1 MEDRY
6 AFEQCLFHQVC
17 FDHIC
22 WTGKSGL
29 FPSMKG
35 KIEAGRIR
43 LMPKTLR
50 SAYLCLS
57 LAAVLSGYGFTCSGQ
72 GSPAGSSGPV
82 VELKK
87 NPIEVLRELE
97 PPADAPY
104 RLGAGDQITVDV
116 LGRPELSAKYTVGP
130 DGKITLPFA
139 GSVEIA
145 DKTREEASAIIQSAL
160 SGYYEDV
167 TASVRVDEYS
177 SNEITLLGAVDHPG
191 SMQFTGT
198 PLLLD
203 VISRGGTVPERG
215 SSASGAATVAS
226 AYPEECVVYR
236 GHNTVFT
243 VELRQLLEE
252 NDSLA
257 DYRLVRGDIVYVP
270 GPSKFVAMSGQIL
283 HPGTLQLHNTSTLS
297 ELLAEAGGPTEKAG
311 RSPTVEVI
319 HKAVGQSAGRV
330 QVIPYKSILDGKPVD
345 LTLQSGDII
354 YVPESGFNSVAYA
367 VEKLAPLVNLVTL
380 GALLQ

>member
-1 MEDRY
+1 
-6 AFEQCLFHQVC
+6 
-17 FDHIC
+17 
-22 WTGKSGL
+22 
-29 FPSMKG
+29 MKG
-35 KIEAGRIR
+35 KIEVGRIR

-50 SAYLCLS
+50 SANLCLS
-57 LAAVLSGYGFTCSGQ
+57 LAAVLGGYGFACSGQ
-72 GSPAGSSGPV
+72 ASPAGSTGPV

-87 NPIEVLRELE
+87 NPVEVLRELE

-104 RLGAGDQITVDV
+104 RLGNGDQITVEV

-145 DKTREEASAIIQSAL
+145 DKTREEASTVIHSAL

-177 SNEITLLGAVDHPG
+177 SNEITLLGAVEHPG

-203 VISRGGTVPERG
+203 VISRGGTLPERAN
-215 SSASGAATVAS
+215 SASGSASAATVAS

-252 NDSLA
+252 NNSLA

-330 QVIPYKSILDGKPVD
+330 QVIPYKSVLDGKPVD